1 MKWYSVALLSLSY
14 IREVKETWELLP
26 RENAI
31 FSLRASKPR
40 FRADAESKEAS
51 GPVSRRP
58 EAPAD
63 VLNLSSERGE
73 ERAVG
78 RKAASSLPLA
88 FVGAGNKARIEKVCG
103 KRANASPPGK
113 PWLCRGCFR
122 KGCQR
127 DRREIYTVEV
137 KGAQVAL
144 DRHVALKIKMS
155 L

>member
-1 MKWYSVALLSLSY
+1 MRNRKRRPV
-14 IREVKETWELLP
+14 
-26 RENAI
+26 
-31 FSLRASKPR
+31 
-40 FRADAESKEAS
+40 
-51 GPVSRRP
+51 PVSRRP

-78 RKAASSLPLA
+78 RKAASLLPLA
-88 FVGAGNKARIEKVCG
+88 FVGAGNKARIEKVWE
-103 KRANASPPGK
+103 ASKCITTWKTLAFVEGAFVK
-113 PWLCRGCFR
+113 VVSETAGNL
-122 KGCQR
+122 
-127 DRREIYTVEV
+127 IVEV

>member
-1 MKWYSVALLSLSY
+1 MGIAAA
-14 IREVKETWELLP
+14 R
-26 RENAI
+26 NAI

-88 FVGAGNKARIEKVCG
+88 FVGAGNKARIEKGVE
-103 KRANASPPGK
+103 ASK
-113 PWLCRGCFR
+113 CITTWKTL
-122 KGCQR
+122 
-127 DRREIYTVEV
+127 
-137 KGAQVAL
+137 AL
-144 DRHVALKIKMS
+144 SRVLS
-155 L
+155 

>member
-1 MKWYSVALLSLSY
+1 MGIAAA
-14 IREVKETWELLP
+14 R
-26 RENAI
+26 NAI

-88 FVGAGNKARIEKVCG
+88 FVGAGNKARIEKVCRSEQMHHHLG
-103 KRANASPPGK
+103 FVEGAFVKVVSETAGN
-113 PWLCRGCFR
+113 L
-122 KGCQR
+122 
-127 DRREIYTVEV
+127 IVEV

>member
-1 MKWYSVALLSLSY
+1 MGITAA
-14 IREVKETWELLP
+14 R
-26 RENAI
+26 NAI
-31 FSLRASKPR
+31 FSLRALKPR
-40 FRADAESKEAS
+40 FRADAESKEES
-51 GPVSRRP
+51 GLVSRRP

-78 RKAASSLPLA
+78 CKAASSLPLA

-103 KRANASPPGK
+103 SEQMHHHLENLGFVEGAFVKVVSETAGN
-113 PWLCRGCFR
+113 L
-122 KGCQR
+122 
-127 DRREIYTVEV
+127 IVEV